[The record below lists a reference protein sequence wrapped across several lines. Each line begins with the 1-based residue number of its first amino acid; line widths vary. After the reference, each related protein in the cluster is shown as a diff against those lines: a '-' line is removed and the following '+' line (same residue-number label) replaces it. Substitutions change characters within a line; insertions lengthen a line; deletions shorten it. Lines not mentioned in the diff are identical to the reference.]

1 MTRILAIGIVGLT
14 VLTAHSA
21 RAQDAPAVPMS
32 LNEAI
37 DRAVAASHRIAES
50 IARQEGAQAAI
61 RTRETSDAPTFGV
74 SGGYTRTNHVDVF
87 GVPQPGGVFRVIYP
101 DIPDNYFSR
110 ASFQWPIYNGGR
122 TDALVRAAE
131 AEARASTQDVEVT
144 RADLRLEVART
155 YWALVTATATVS
167 VVQEAVARA
176 DAHLADVRSRFDNG
190 LLPPND
196 VSAAEAQRSR
206 EEIQLIEARNV
217 RSSALEELR
226 RLVGVTGDVVP
237 TEPLSAA
244 PVPPPQTTPGAAVP
258 AAAVQATSGI
268 TFLLPIERAEQRAL
282 MERIAASEERVEAIA
297 AGLRPTVSLLANG
310 DYANPNARIFPRE
323 GLWQTSWEL
332 GVAVNWTLWDGGRV
346 AAESAEAQA
355 ATRAL
360 QARYAETT
368 SLIATDVRQRQL
380 DLASARAALRAAD
393 AAVASATETRRVLGE
408 RFDVGVATST
418 EVLEAQLALLQAA
431 LDRTRTLASIRLAE
445 ARLERALGRH

>member
-1 MTRILAIGIVGLT
+1 MTRILAIGIDVLT
-14 VLTAHSA
+14 VVTAHSA
-21 RAQDAPAVPMS
+21 WAQDAPAVPMS

-131 AEARASTQDVEVT
+131 AEARASAQDVEVT

-217 RSSALEELR
+217 RSSALEDLR
-226 RLVGVTGDVVP
+226 RLVGVAGDVVP

-244 PVPPPQTTPGAAVP
+244 PVPPPQTTPGAPAP
-258 AAAVQATSGI
+258 AAGVQASGI
-268 TFLLPIERAEQRAL
+268 TFLPPVERAEQRAL
-282 MERIAASEERVEAIA
+282 TERIAASEERVEALA

-323 GLWQTSWEL
+323 GLWQTSWEV

-360 QARYAETT
+360 HARYAETT

-418 EVLEAQLALLQAA
+418 EVLEAQLALLQAE